1 MKEEKIMS
9 RYRKAAGALALML
22 AGGAVLLS
30 ACGDKQDKQDTSKVQ
45 EQKEDT
51 KKEVEEEYAN
61 ADFTVNLDG
70 IKTNTIKTGISV
82 HDPSVIK
89 IGDEYYIYGSHMTA
103 AKSRD

>member
-89 IGDEYYIYGSHMTA
+89 TGDEYYI
-103 AKSRD
+103 

>member
-51 KKEVEEEYAN
+51 KKEVEE
-61 ADFTVNLDG
+61 
-70 IKTNTIKTGISV
+70 
-82 HDPSVIK
+82 
-89 IGDEYYIYGSHMTA
+89 
-103 AKSRD
+103 